1 MIVKLT
7 LEEGQEA
14 TRRGCQ
20 RRLRALRLGRQHR
33 HGYDGADNW
42 TAHIEAVG
50 SEMAVA
56 KLLGRYYVD
65 TADPDYGGDVGARL
79 QVRHTTLP
87 NGRLIVHPS
96 DPDDHFYVLVTGELP
111 TYEVVGGLYARDCK
125 REEWWTDPGT
135 GRPAFFV
142 PRDAL
147 KPLRTR
153 AEAA

>member
-1 MIVKLT
+1 MIVRLT
-7 LEEGQEA
+7 HEEALEA
-14 TRRGCQ
+14 ARRGAA
-20 RRLRALRLGRQHR
+20 RKLRALALGRRHR
-33 HGYDGADNW
+33 WGYDGTDNW

-65 TADPDYGGDVGARL
+65 TADPDYDGDVGARL
-79 QVRHTTLP
+79 QVRHTTRST
-87 NGRLIVHPS
+87 GRLIVHPT

-111 TYEVVGGLYARDCK
+111 AYDIHGGMYARDCK

-142 PRDAL
+142 PQDAL
-147 KPLRTR
+147 RPLRQPV
-153 AEAA
+153 AA